1 MTNQEVQDHRS
12 RRAAERRK
20 QTRAKLL
27 ESAMRVFSQKGP
39 QAAVIDDV
47 VALAGMTRGSFYN
60 YFQTNEEL
68 LAAVAEAVGDE
79 LLRAIDPLVQLHK
92 DPVHRVAC
100 GARLLLHAV
109 LACPQL
115 GSFLAGLPRPSI
127 DSHLAG
133 IGFLARDIT
142 DGIEQGKF
150 PHITHR
156 VAMDLV
162 IGVLFCAAHSLS
174 RGPLQDDYPEAIVR
188 AMLLGLGLAGATPA
202 KVVALPLPPLA
213 FDESSILVRTQT
225 SRNET

>member
-1 MTNQEVQDHRS
+1 MNNEEVLDHRS

-27 ESAMRVFSQKGP
+27 DSAMLVFSQKGP

-47 VALAGMTRGSFYN
+47 VAHAGMTRGSFYN

-68 LAAVAEAVGDE
+68 LAAVAETVSDD
-79 LLRAIDPLVQLHK
+79 LLRIIDPLVLLQK

-100 GARLLLHAV
+100 GARLLLHTV
-109 LACPQL
+109 VAC
-115 GSFLAGLPRPSI
+115 PSI

-133 IGFLARDIT
+133 IGFLARDIA

-150 PHITHR
+150 PQISHR
-156 VAMDLV
+156 VAMDVV

-174 RGPLQDDYPEAIVR
+174 RGPLPDDYPEAIVR
-188 AMLLGLGLAGATPA
+188 AMLHGLGVSGAALARAA
-202 KVVALPLPPLA
+202 ALPLPQIAL
-213 FDESSILVRTQT
+213 DESSILVRT
-225 SRNET
+225 RDI